1 MWTTAL
7 IAGGLF
13 VAMLVMLWL
22 NFEDAEK
29 RRGAERQSPVAAG
42 PGQCLLCDAP
52 LRQRRTRD
60 EVVGELEHRIDA
72 DLEEIERLL
81 RTTPD
86 RLEGLYRSQ
95 RGRA

>member
-29 RRGAERQSPVAAG
+29 RRGAEGEGPVAVG

-52 LRQRRTRD
+52 LRQRRTRE

-72 DLEEIERLL
+72 DLQDIERQL
-81 RTTPD
+81 RTSPD
-86 RLEGLYRSQ
+86 RLEGLYRSE
-95 RGRA
+95 RGHA